1 MNAEQKQRAQSLL
14 NEYRPG
20 DDAPHVYHMA
30 ALLQELVDAHE
41 PKPVARVTGY
51 YAGYLSIATVDGRVL
66 PAGTALYAAPPH
78 QSEHHLEMVNTPA
91 PSVPDVANTFK
102 RRAEEIVAMAV
113 NREDYAKINRTV
125 AALVTDIANAAEA
138 TTQAE
143 APADVARD
151 AERYR
156 WLLENARATAEHW
169 GGRWSLVI
177 DSPAPGKD
185 ASPEAINAAIDA
197 AIERQGGQS

>member
-1 MNAEQKQRAQSLL
+1 MTPEQKQRAAELL
-14 NEYRPG
+14 
-20 DDAPHVYHMA
+20 A
-30 ALLQELVDAHE
+30 AWRATTYALHADSMSAMLQELVDAHE

-66 PAGTALYAAPPH
+66 PAGTALYAALPH

-113 NREDYAKINRTV
+113 NRENHAKINRTI
-125 AALVTDIANAAEA
+125 ADLVTDIANAAEA
-138 TTQAE
+138 TTPAE

-151 AERYR
+151 AGRYR
-156 WLLENARATAEHW
+156 WLRRENAK
-169 GGRWSLVI
+169 
-177 DSPAPGKD
+177 PGVGFYVGD
-185 ASPEAINAAIDA
+185 DTDTMPGDITWIGSDLDAAIDA
-197 AIERQGGQS
+197 AIAAEKGGA

>member
-1 MNAEQKQRAQSLL
+1 MNAEQKQRAKDALTNWL
-14 NEYRPG
+14 V
-20 DDAPHVYHMA
+20 DDMA
-30 ALLQELVDAHE
+30 ALLQELVDAPE
-41 PKPVARVTGY
+41 TEPVARVTGY

-151 AERYR
+151 AARYR
-156 WLLENARATAEHW
+156 WLLNQAWFQQAADRFDFTD
-169 GGRWSLVI
+169 GGMQNRFE
-177 DSPAPGKD
+177 KCMC
-185 ASPEAINAAIDA
+185 EFIDA
-197 AIERQGGQS
+197 AMSEKGQS